1 MVFIW
6 KRVKPDRGVAMSF
19 LTKRV
24 KEPDLD
30 DWRKLVHLMDYLKA
44 DGDRPLILAADKSGD
59 LTWYVDAA
67 FAVHAN
73 GRSHTG
79 GGLTMR
85 KGFIISIS
93 AGQKLTTRSSTE
105 GEIVAV
111 DDCMSLILWA
121 REFLLAQGFQVR
133 RNIILQDNMSSI
145 LLEKNGRASSGKRM
159 RHINIRYYFVADR
172 SNKGECEIEWTPR
185 ENMVAD
191 YLTKG
196 LQGSEFQRFRDVI
209 MGSAELI
216 QCIE

>member
-1 MVFIW
+1 
-6 KRVKPDRGVAMSF
+6 
-19 LTKRV
+19 
-24 KEPDLD
+24 
-30 DWRKLVHLMDYLKA
+30 
-44 DGDRPLILAADKSGD
+44 
-59 LTWYVDAA
+59 
-67 FAVHAN
+67 
-73 GRSHTG
+73 
-79 GGLTMR
+79 
-85 KGFIISIS
+85 
-93 AGQKLTTRSSTE
+93 
-105 GEIVAV
+105 
-111 DDCMSLILWA
+111 
-121 REFLLAQGFQVR
+121 
-133 RNIILQDNMSSI
+133 MSSI